1 MFKILR
7 EKEKSFWG
15 VGEVLRVN
23 VLSSLHAAIKPK
35 QKLWK

>member
-1 MFKILR
+1 MFKIVR

-15 VGEVLRVN
+15 IDEVLCVN
-23 VLSSLHAAIKPK
+23 VVSSLHAASKPK